1 MTVYQDLLSKGYFPK
16 ELPPAFFP
24 EQFARYAVSKHGRT
38 TIKSYKPRESFTEC
52 VRYRLALA
60 GLNRRELR
68 IPHPASYANLA
79 DLTARN
85 FPRLLKK
92 VSGAGFSRSLPTY
105 VSGRQRALHPR
116 IKPADL
122 ARERAVARAG
132 SSYLL
137 KADISQFYS
146 SLYTHAVGWAVDP
159 KLRSTANWRNRKLL
173 GYKLDR
179 ALMDLDGKISQ
190 GIPIGNDISFL
201 LAELVLAR
209 VDKAM
214 IVDHGRSYRWFDDY
228 ELAFDTRDQA
238 EIALRNLNKELGK
251 FKLRLNGGK
260 TTIIQLPR
268 PADDEWQ
275 VKLREA
281 GRSNF
286 KTGREMVK
294 YFDTAFRVRGEVPD
308 LPVLLYALGLLFK
321 IPCPSPEVGE
331 IAQSCITQALLCEPG
346 AAQKVFA
353 LFAFWELNGFTLDDT
368 LIKATINQIILRHY
382 ASGFSSDIAWALAFC
397 LEQDYEINSKAAEL
411 LSEFEDDCIALQ
423 ALHMERNGLLNNSFV
438 KKRIGKA
445 LKDADLDR
453 EHWLVAYE
461 STRHGFL
468 SVCTPAIAKNPL
480 FSDMLKKK
488 VTFYRTKL
496 PPYAGI
502 VHSGGA
508 PEWLI
513 RLWVDSLRETA
524 DTVTPSAEAQTHVLR
539 LIEDDVAKRPNLP
552 DSTEDTIS
560 QLMDI
565 GGGYSS

>member
-1 MTVYQDLLSKGYFPK
+1 MRNCSPGIRFCDLRDPENVCRDSECAFVCFQGDACDLSRQACRDRHGVREAVFQRLECDCRALRPAPDLWFVATRRRQSKVNRNELQNSKTTETKCGMGLASNFLEFKESRQSQLHATLFCFAMTVYQDLLSKGYFPK
-16 ELPPAFFP
+16 ELPPAFFS

-159 KLRSTANWRNRKLL
+159 ELWSTANWRNRKLL

-214 IVDHGRSYRWFDDY
+214 IVDHGFDP
-228 ELAFDTRDQA
+228 T
-238 EIALRNLNKELGK
+238 
-251 FKLRLNGGK
+251 GGSM
-260 TTIIQLPR
+260 TM
-268 PADDEWQ
+268 
-275 VKLREA
+275 
-281 GRSNF
+281 S
-286 KTGREMVK
+286 
-294 YFDTAFRVRGEVPD
+294 
-308 LPVLLYALGLLFK
+308 
-321 IPCPSPEVGE
+321 
-331 IAQSCITQALLCEPG
+331 
-346 AAQKVFA
+346 
-353 LFAFWELNGFTLDDT
+353 
-368 LIKATINQIILRHY
+368 
-382 ASGFSSDIAWALAFC
+382 
-397 LEQDYEINSKAAEL
+397 
-411 LSEFEDDCIALQ
+411 
-423 ALHMERNGLLNNSFV
+423 
-438 KKRIGKA
+438 
-445 LKDADLDR
+445 
-453 EHWLVAYE
+453 
-461 STRHGFL
+461 
-468 SVCTPAIAKNPL
+468 
-480 FSDMLKKK
+480 
-488 VTFYRTKL
+488 
-496 PPYAGI
+496 
-502 VHSGGA
+502 
-508 PEWLI
+508 
-513 RLWVDSLRETA
+513 
-524 DTVTPSAEAQTHVLR
+524 
-539 LIEDDVAKRPNLP
+539 
-552 DSTEDTIS
+552 
-560 QLMDI
+560 
-565 GGGYSS
+565 